1 MLLCPLHNQ
10 TSPNSTSAR
19 LMDEVVLPTFEE
31 ALMVYGPPASWAS
44 SVTFHTPEPLAPKIQ
59 HFQMSDK
66 VWIRLSTGHFTWE
79 RDCFGRES
87 LILEICI
94 STSPQHAML
103 FLFFHSG
110 HSAFK
115 NDMLSMKT
123 LNSNQEDLRR
133 RALMILIISIPK
145 AGERM
150 LPTTP
155 PLSYPPPPPP
165 PLPSLLK
172 LWRI

>member
-44 SVTFHTPEPLAPKIQ
+44 SVTFHTPEPLAPKVQ

-66 VWIRLSTGHFTWE
+66 VWIRLLTGHFTWE
-79 RDCFGRES
+79 RDCFERES

-94 STSPQHAML
+94 STFPQHAML
-103 FLFFHSG
+103 FFF
-110 HSAFK
+110 
-115 NDMLSMKT
+115 T
-123 LNSNQEDLRR
+123 LDKVPSKMTCCPWKPSIQIKKMWDG
-133 RALMILIISIPK
+133 ALMILIISIPK

-155 PLSYPPPPPP
+155 PLSYPPPPHTHTHTPRRHC
-165 PLPSLLK
+165 